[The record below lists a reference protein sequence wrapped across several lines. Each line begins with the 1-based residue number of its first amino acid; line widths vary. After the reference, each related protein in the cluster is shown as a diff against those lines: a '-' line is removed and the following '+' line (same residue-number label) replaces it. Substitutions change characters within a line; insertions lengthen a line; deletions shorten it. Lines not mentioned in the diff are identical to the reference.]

1 MSEQESD
8 SQSGPPKKRRA
19 VRTSKATLD
28 AEGNATAP
36 DAEAVE
42 ARRARDR
49 ERQRRKRE
57 RDRIVNGLP
66 PPTPRA
72 VPRSKSKG
80 NDEEPALPDPN
91 EEVRRRMEDD
101 ERRQKVREAARLRQR
116 KHRAAVKARRLAEM
130 NNPHPDLPDAPYA
143 HVSLSA
149 LRVTKSPLKHFSST
163 M

>member
-1 MSEQESD
+1 MSDHESD
-8 SQSGPPKKRRA
+8 TQSGPPKKRRA
-19 VRTSKATLD
+19 IRTSKASQD
-28 AEGNATAP
+28 AEGNAVVP

-66 PPTPRA
+66 PPAPRTI
-72 VPRSKSKG
+72 PGSKSKG
-80 NDEEPALPDPN
+80 NDEESAPPDPS
-91 EEVRRRMEDD
+91 EEVKRRIEDE

-143 HVSLSA
+143 HVSLRPS
-149 LRVTKSPLKHFSST
+149 LVTNLP
-163 M
+163 